1 MKITRDVPKSITK
14 SLIPPH
20 RNMISE
26 QYLTPWSGDVE
37 LVKSY
42 CAKGDGATGYITFPN
57 ASISGVAGSD
67 WSIAFLVRFD
77 SLNADEI
84 ILGTTDTVGSVK
96 RFYCT
101 IDNGQIKLR
110 IGTEGT
116 RTVSPVGYMA
126 VGTPYLLMFQYS
138 NSTGKITSKFKNIS
152 TDVITMGTE
161 YTVEGLTS
169 MATSPLGILATWNG
183 YAFSTAH
190 ISNLRIW
197 FSSISFENME
207 NLYYGT
213 GANLNVDFNGSVL
226 DKSGN
231 DYHGT
236 VVGSVDLYARQD
248 SFHSNIK
255 NGFDLWFRTGGT
267 VGTEADYVWVPYV
280 DDTPIVDAVAGF
292 TLQSSHPKVAFKNDN
307 PLWHNGAETAL
318 RFPAGS
324 LMDKSVVADWLVAIQ
339 ATLGYDGANPT
350 DWYCNSAV
358 PTLQEVTPY
367 FLSTYWDDASNKI
380 GVATTENE
388 YTYDAKGTPITGDIT
403 EELVPQDL
411 AVRKS
416 QSLIIYLQ
424 AMTVRQLDKFGR
436 YVKRL
441 VGI

>member
-14 SLIPPH
+14 CLIPPH
-20 RNMISE
+20 RNLISE

-37 LVKSY
+37 LAQSF

-67 WSIAFLVRFD
+67 WSIAVLLD
-77 SLNADEI
+77 SPTQLAYELIFGSSD
-84 ILGTTDTVGSVK
+84 TTAATE
-96 RFYCT
+96 RFYFWSRS
-101 IDNGQIKLR
+101 GKPALQIGSGGSANIR
-110 IGTEGT
+110 STAF
-116 RTVSPVGYMA
+116 PVD
-126 VGTPYLLMFQYS
+126 TQYLIMLQYS
-138 NSTGKITSKFKNIS
+138 NSTGKITIKIKNMVTEVVEDGI
-152 TDVITMGTE
+152 E
-161 YTVEGLTS
+161 YTVLGLAQMNDDLFS
-169 MATSPLGILATWNG
+169 ILSNNGSYPSPACVANFRL
-183 YAFSTAH
+183 
-190 ISNLRIW
+190 W
-197 FSSISFENME
+197 FSSISFENMQ
-207 NLYYGT
+207 NLYYGA

-236 VVGSVDLYARQD
+236 VVGAVDLYERQD
-248 SFHSNIK
+248 SFHSNIV

-267 VGTEADYVWVPYV
+267 IGTESDYVWVPHV
-280 DDTPIVDAVAGF
+280 DGVGVVDAVAGF

-380 GVATTENE
+380 GVATTPNE

-403 EELVPQDL
+403 EELVTQDL
-411 AVRKS
+411 AVTKS
-416 QSLIIYLQ
+416 QSLIIYSQ
-424 AMTVRQLDKFGR
+424 AMIVRQLDKFGR